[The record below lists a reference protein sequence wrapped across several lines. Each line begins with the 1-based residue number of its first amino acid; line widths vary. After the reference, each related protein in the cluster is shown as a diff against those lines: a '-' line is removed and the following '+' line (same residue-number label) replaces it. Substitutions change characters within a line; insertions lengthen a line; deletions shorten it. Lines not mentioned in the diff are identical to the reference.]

1 MSEDT
6 VSYWKE
12 RALDAESELKFIKS
26 EYGDADSEE
35 LTRDALALKVRV
47 LEGRIKDTY
56 GIPRTAPIAQMQRV
70 CDEARRLA
78 NSGYR
83 GPFEGGTVEPLVHA
97 VREYEATLANSE
109 ATRREQEKLLRELEV
124 TRKALQR
131 VTTGVLR
138 QKVLRSYCESSEGG
152 VYRVHLHEDDW
163 DRLYGLCKDIEK
175 GTT

>member
-26 EYGDADSEE
+26 EYGDADTDE

-47 LEGRIKDTY
+47 LEGRIKDSHNV
-56 GIPRTAPIAQMQRV
+56 PVSVPIAQLQRV
-70 CDEARRLA
+70 CDEARRLV

-83 GPFEGGTVEPLVHA
+83 GTFEGGAVDPLVHA
-97 VREYEATLANSE
+97 VRAYEDVTVNRE
-109 ATRREQEKLLRELEV
+109 AARQEREKLLRELEV
-124 TRKALQR
+124 LRKALQR

-138 QKVLRSYCESSEGG
+138 QKALRSSCEASVNG
-152 VYRVHLHEDDW
+152 VYCVHLRENDW
-163 DRLYGLCKDIEK
+163 DRLYALCKDTEVEIP
-175 GTT
+175 